1 MIRVLCGA
9 FIVEVLMSTNSLLSV
24 GNRKPDRLITTAVS
38 RIYGLRRGDKQ
49 IILIRIKQLLTR

>member
-9 FIVEVLMSTNSLLSV
+9 FIVEVLMLYGQICYLA

-38 RIYGLRRGDKQ
+38 RIYGMRRGDKQ
-49 IILIRIKQLLTR
+49 IITDPDQTIIN